1 MITQRIQSWC
11 IDVNTVIASK
21 LTHRCQAF
29 DTELGCF
36 SVYSKLKGSVLSHLN
51 GETSVVPIYQ
61 KKKNTVNDGVKCR
74 VRDNVN
80 CTFSHF
86 RR

>member
-29 DTELGCF
+29 DTKFGCF
-36 SVYSKLKGSVLSHLN
+36 SVYSKLKGSVLSRLN
-51 GETSVVPIYQ
+51 GGNVSGTNLSK
-61 KKKNTVNDGVKCR
+61 KKKNY
-74 VRDNVN
+74 
-80 CTFSHF
+80 SQ
-86 RR
+86 